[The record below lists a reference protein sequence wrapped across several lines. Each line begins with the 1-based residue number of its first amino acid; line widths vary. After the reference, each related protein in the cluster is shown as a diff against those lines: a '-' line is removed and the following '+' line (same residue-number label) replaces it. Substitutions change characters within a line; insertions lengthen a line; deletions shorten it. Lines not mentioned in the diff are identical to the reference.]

1 MIQVWKILHE
11 HAHVDKNKWFS
22 SAYVPGENERQ
33 TRISSDPLNLKLP
46 VVHTEIRRNFF
57 SARVINIWN
66 DIPYEIKSAGNL
78 NIFKNKLD
86 NWLNS

>member
-1 MIQVWKILHE
+1 MIQVWKIFHE
-11 HAHVDKNKWFS
+11 HDHVNKNKWFS

-33 TRISSDPLNLKLP
+33 TRMSSDPLNLKLP
-46 VVHTEIRRNFF
+46 VVHTEIRRNFS

-66 DIPYEIKSAGNL
+66 DIPYEIESAGNL